1 MYFIDRA
8 DAGRKLAKLLLKYRG
23 RDGVVLAL
31 PRGGVPVAAEV
42 ARALEMPLDLI
53 TARKVGHPGNPEY
66 AIAAVTETGE
76 LAVNPDEVAEL
87 DRHWFDRAVA
97 AQREEA
103 QRRHERYIGD
113 RPPIPVAGRIAIV
126 VDDGIATG
134 LTVRAAIMQA
144 RKRKP
149 GKLILAVPVAPRDTA
164 DSLANDVDEFIAC
177 DVPAM
182 FMGAVGAYYQD
193 FSQTSDEEVAAI
205 LAEMRKPGQ
214 A

>member
-113 RPPIPVAGRIAIV
+113 RPPIPVAGRVAIV